1 MWGQGAFPVEAGA
14 SRLVTRQVCGP
25 PIARAPRYFSAMLCI
40 RGTSQMGPPGLWSP
54 EGQCPQIPGM
64 CLGDLPETQG
74 LACPLD
80 RLQTSF
86 QCLCP
91 MSGQSSHSRLALF
104 VGFPPQPLPTA
115 GALSPVWG
123 QSWSCL
129 ELSTSVLA
137 TAWAAWEV
145 PASSPAPPAPPWAQ
159 GLLTASLPAS

>member
-14 SRLVTRQVCGP
+14 SRLVTCQVCGS

-64 CLGDLPETQG
+64 WLGDLPETQV

-80 RLQTSF
+80 RVQTSF

-91 MSGQSSHSRLALF
+91 MLGQSSHLRLALF

-123 QSWSCL
+123 QSARA
-129 ELSTSVLA
+129 LSLA
-137 TAWAAWEV
+137 
-145 PASSPAPPAPPWAQ
+145 PLFLSLRGLHGKFLCHPPRPTPPWAQ
-159 GLLTASLPAS
+159 GLLTASLLAS